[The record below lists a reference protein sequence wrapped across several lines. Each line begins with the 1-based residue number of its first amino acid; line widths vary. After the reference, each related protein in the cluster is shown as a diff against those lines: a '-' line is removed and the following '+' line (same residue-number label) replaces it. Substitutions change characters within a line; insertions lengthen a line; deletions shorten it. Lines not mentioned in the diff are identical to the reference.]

1 MNLGLS
7 HLEKLSTPHYVLTFF
22 IKYMESIK
30 PLNAQLDGVFLTQAT
45 LLIFLEGQTQDFIQS
60 STVEGNIETK
70 WW

>member
-7 HLEKLSTPHYVLTFF
+7 HLEKLSTPHYALAFF

-30 PLNAQLDGVFLTQAT
+30 PLNAQLDGFFLTQAT

-60 STVEGNIETK
+60 SLAEGNTETK
-70 WW
+70 